1 MKTKIK
7 EALKTK
13 FEGVEDSILDRIAE
27 KAAKTI
33 KSEEEVE
40 TYIKGVT
47 FQTVLGAYGDS
58 RATEAAKNAVTNY
71 EKKYKVKNGKPVEEV
86 EKPTVTV
93 EPSPD
98 DDVPAWAKALIDSN
112 KALQERMTKMDED
125 KTSSARK
132 AQLETV
138 IAGLPEPIKAL
149 YVDSFDRMSFKDDD
163 DFATWMKAKK
173 DEVENVNKTVLA
185 KTGIVTPPK
194 VGGSGTGEV
203 NAALKA
209 QVEAQKAASVKTGAA
224 TILGMPSDGN

>member
-13 FEGVEDSILDRIAE
+13 FEGVEDGILDRIAE

-33 KSEEEVE
+33 TSEEEVE

-71 EKKYKVKNGKPVEEV
+71 EKKYKVKNGKPVEGV

-93 EPSPD
+93 EPSP

-194 VGGSGTGEV
+194 AGGSGTGEV